1 MPAGREGMFVKGP
14 LRQNESSSLTGLRVH
29 TKSMCIHTQTHMPED
44 QNTAVF
50 TGLCC
55 LTKSL
60 FHVQIKTENLNDSPH
75 SVSSHKTCHLTQG
88 SPVPGGQLTGVHPYK
103 PSHRES

>member
-1 MPAGREGMFVKGP
+1 MSTEAVEQTESQHEQADIE
-14 LRQNESSSLTGLRVH
+14 QNGIGFR
-29 TKSMCIHTQTHMPED
+29 
-44 QNTAVF
+44 
-50 TGLCC
+50 
-55 LTKSL
+55 
-60 FHVQIKTENLNDSPH
+60 QIKTENLNDSPH